1 MKFRNKIILYFLL
14 SILAPS
20 ILITTIMYSGS
31 VRIFDK
37 KMDEL
42 VEKNLSSV
50 RMLVQQRL
58 AFIDELTTLISMN
71 PLIQEVLSAPPTEDT
86 NAIVTQIITLDHAL
100 DSYYISN
107 YYASTSSPI
116 VPVIHMI
123 DRPAFQKFDISD
135 KVRDI
140 SALDAASWYPEA
152 SSKNTAI
159 VADSQT
165 DSIVITRKLYD
176 LQTVETARYAA
187 FLTVSLE
194 HSFFA
199 QLLETYKPTPGSKTL
214 IYDSGQNLLSSS
226 GDLSASESA
235 WLKQE
240 FTSLSSAPTR
250 LKLDGRPVVIAAE
263 PLQNADWT
271 IVVITDLNDINS
283 SQNMLTWIVVFLI
296 FLSMG
301 IALFTAL
308 LLSRNL
314 SRPILAIVDSMR
326 TVGDGNF
333 SIDIQYDKNDEFRYL
348 INQYNKMIARIQQL
362 IDELYI
368 SESNKQK
375 AELKAKEMQLKALQ
389 AQINPHFLYNTLD
402 SINLCAIKYNVPQ
415 ISDMINALADFFRYS
430 LSRGEPVITLEKEIR
445 HTQAYLELQAI
456 RHGPGLQYS
465 FLIPGSL
472 YRVRIVKLALQPLV
486 ENAVLHGFSAQ
497 SHRLSITVTAACSEH
512 DIVIS
517 VTDNGTG
524 ADARRLN
531 EILNSQEDH
540 SSDSFAITNVHQRL
554 KSAFGNEYGLHY
566 RDNPEGGLTAEIHVP
581 LENSSNSHANHNNNT
596 GNSLTNHNHN
606 TGNTHME
613 DRT

>member
-1 MKFRNKIILYFLL
+1 
-14 SILAPS
+14 
-20 ILITTIMYSGS
+20 
-31 VRIFDK
+31 
-37 KMDEL
+37 
-42 VEKNLSSV
+42 
-50 RMLVQQRL
+50 MLVQQRL

-71 PLIQEVLSAPPTEDT
+71 PLIQEVLSAPPTDDT
-86 NAIVTQIITLDHAL
+86 NDIVTQIIKLDHAL

-123 DRPAFQKFDISD
+123 DRPAFQRFDISD

-140 SALDAASWYPEA
+140 SVLEDLSWYPEA
-152 SSKNTAI
+152 SGKNTAI

-165 DSIVITRKLYD
+165 GSVVITRKLYD

-194 HSFFA
+194 HSFFG

-226 GDLSASESA
+226 GDLTDNESA
-235 WLKQE
+235 YLKQE
-240 FTSLSSAPTR
+240 FSNLSSSPTR

-283 SQNMLTWIVVFLI
+283 SQNALTWIVVFLI
-296 FLSMG
+296 ILSMG

-348 INQYNKMIARIQQL
+348 INQYNKMISRIQQL
-362 IDELYI
+362 IDGLYI

-402 SINLCAIKYNVPQ
+402 SINLSAIKYNVPQ

-456 RHGPGLQYS
+456 RHGPNLQYR

-486 ENAVLHGFSAQ
+486 ENAVLHGFSSQ
-497 SHRLSITVTAACSEH
+497 NHQLSITIAAACSEE

-524 ADARRLN
+524 ADAGKLN
-531 EILNSQEDH
+531 DILNSPEDH
-540 SSDSFAITNVHQRL
+540 SVDSFAITNVHQRI
-554 KSAFGNEYGLHY
+554 KNAFGNEYGLYY
-566 RDNPEGGLTAEIHVP
+566 RDNPQGGLTAEIHLP
-581 LENSSNSHANHNNNT
+581 LENGSTTNNPNNRNRNT
-596 GNSLTNHNHN
+596 EEQT
-606 TGNTHME
+606 
-613 DRT
+613 

>member
-86 NAIVTQIITLDHAL
+86 NSIVTQIIKLDHAL

-123 DRPAFQKFDISD
+123 DRPAYQKFDISD

-140 SALDAASWYPEA
+140 SALDTADWYQEAASKSA
-152 SSKNTAI
+152 AI
-159 VADSQT
+159 VADFKT
-165 DSIVITRKLYD
+165 DSIIITRKLYD

-199 QLLETYKPTPGSKTL
+199 QLLEIYKPTPGSKTL
-214 IYDSGQNLLSSS
+214 IYDSKQNLLSSS
-226 GDLSASESA
+226 GDLTASESD

-240 FTSLSSAPTR
+240 FTSLSSTPTR

-326 TVGDGNF
+326 TIGDGNF
-333 SIDIQYDKNDEFRYL
+333 SIDIKYDKNDEFRYL
-348 INQYNKMIARIQQL
+348 INQYNKMIARIQHL

-402 SINLCAIKYNVPQ
+402 SINLSAIKYNVPQ
-415 ISDMINALADFFRYS
+415 ISDMIGALADFFRYS

-456 RHGPGLQYS
+456 RHGPGLQYR

-497 SHRLSITVTAACSEH
+497 NHKLAITISAACGEH

-517 VTDNGTG
+517 VSDNGSG
-524 ADARRLN
+524 ADARKLN
-531 EILNSQEDH
+531 EILNSPEDH

-554 KSAFGNEYGLHY
+554 KSAFGNEYGLYY
-566 RDNPEGGLTAEIHVP
+566 RDNPEGGLTAEIHLP
-581 LENSSNSHANHNNNT
+581 LENNNT
-596 GNSLTNHNHN
+596 NNY
-606 TGNTHME
+606 THGGQL
-613 DRT
+613 

>member
-1 MKFRNKIILYFLL
+1 MN
-14 SILAPS
+14 
-20 ILITTIMYSGS
+20 
-31 VRIFDK
+31 
-37 KMDEL
+37 EL

-71 PLIQEVLSAPPTEDT
+71 PLIQEVLSAPPTDDT
-86 NAIVTQIITLDHAL
+86 NDIVTQIIKLDHAL

-123 DRPAFQKFDISD
+123 DRPAFQRFDISD

-140 SALDAASWYPEA
+140 SVLEDLSWYPEA
-152 SSKNTAI
+152 SGKNTAI

-165 DSIVITRKLYD
+165 GSVVITRKLYD

-194 HSFFA
+194 HSFFG

-226 GDLSASESA
+226 GDLTDNESA
-235 WLKQE
+235 YLKQE
-240 FTSLSSAPTR
+240 FSNLSSSPTR

-283 SQNMLTWIVVFLI
+283 SQNALTWIVVFLI
-296 FLSMG
+296 ILSMG

-348 INQYNKMIARIQQL
+348 INQYNKMISRIQQL
-362 IDELYI
+362 IDGLYI

-402 SINLCAIKYNVPQ
+402 SINLSAIKYNVPQ

-456 RHGPGLQYS
+456 RHGPNLQYR

-486 ENAVLHGFSAQ
+486 ENAVLHGFSSQ
-497 SHRLSITVTAACSEH
+497 NHQLSITIAAACSEE

-524 ADARRLN
+524 ADAGKLN
-531 EILNSQEDH
+531 DILNSPEDH
-540 SSDSFAITNVHQRL
+540 SVDSFAITNVHQRI
-554 KSAFGNEYGLHY
+554 KNAFGNEYGLYY
-566 RDNPEGGLTAEIHVP
+566 RDNPQGGLTAEIHLP
-581 LENSSNSHANHNNNT
+581 LENGSTTNNPNNRNRNT
-596 GNSLTNHNHN
+596 EEQT
-606 TGNTHME
+606 
-613 DRT
+613 

>member
-14 SILAPS
+14 SILVPS

-37 KMDEL
+37 KMNEL

-71 PLIQEVLSAPPTEDT
+71 PLIQEVLSAPPTDDT
-86 NAIVTQIITLDHAL
+86 NDIVTQIIKLDHAL

-123 DRPAFQKFDISD
+123 DRPAFQRFDISD

-140 SALDAASWYPEA
+140 SVLEDLSWYPEA
-152 SSKNTAI
+152 SGKNTAI

-165 DSIVITRKLYD
+165 GSVVITRKLYD

-194 HSFFA
+194 HSFFG

-226 GDLSASESA
+226 GDLTDNESA
-235 WLKQE
+235 YLKQE
-240 FTSLSSAPTR
+240 FSNLSSSPTR

-283 SQNMLTWIVVFLI
+283 SQNALTWIVVFLI
-296 FLSMG
+296 ILSMG

-348 INQYNKMIARIQQL
+348 INQYNKMISRIQQL
-362 IDELYI
+362 IDGLYI

-402 SINLCAIKYNVPQ
+402 SINLSAIKYNVPQ

-456 RHGPGLQYS
+456 RHGPNLQYR

-486 ENAVLHGFSAQ
+486 ENAVLHGFSSQ
-497 SHRLSITVTAACSEH
+497 NHQLSITIAAACSEE

-524 ADARRLN
+524 ADAGKLN
-531 EILNSQEDH
+531 DILNSPEDH
-540 SSDSFAITNVHQRL
+540 SVDSFAITNVHQRI
-554 KSAFGNEYGLHY
+554 KNAFGNEYGLYY
-566 RDNPEGGLTAEIHVP
+566 RDNPQGGLTAEIHLP
-581 LENSSNSHANHNNNT
+581 LENGSTTNNPNNRNRNT
-596 GNSLTNHNHN
+596 EEQT
-606 TGNTHME
+606 
-613 DRT
+613 